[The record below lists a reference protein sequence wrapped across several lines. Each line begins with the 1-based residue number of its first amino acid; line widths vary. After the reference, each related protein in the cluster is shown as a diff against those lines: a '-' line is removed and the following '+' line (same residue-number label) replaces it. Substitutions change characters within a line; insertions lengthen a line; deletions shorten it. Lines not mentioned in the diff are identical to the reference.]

1 MFFLHLL
8 FSLATSTDQLT
19 GKCLRCMNNTQHF
32 LNGQSRFDLSSYE
45 ICANAN
51 VCEGKSTIGT
61 KEIARIAMKTA
72 IRDTIAKVE
81 AELNEK
87 NGENNFDGT
96 EEILNMFDSFYDL
109 TTNMFEKAL
118 AEDDVKNLLKNVLK
132 RVREVKPSN
141 DLRETLSGKNVKK
154 QPSLGGFS
162 PAKRFWLW
170 LGEVVLNN
178 ATLNNLFKTGFEKLF
193 GVTVDA
199 E

>member
-1 MFFLHLL
+1 MMFFLHLL
-8 FSLATSTDQLT
+8 YFALSRDQLT

-61 KEIARIAMKTA
+61 KEIARIAMKTS
-72 IRDTIAKVE
+72 IRDTISKVE
-81 AELNEK
+81 SEINT
-87 NGENNFDGT
+87 NGENNYEGT
-96 EEILNMFDSFYDL
+96 EEILKIFDTFYDL
-109 TTNMFEKAL
+109 SSNMLENAI
-118 AEDDVKNLLKNVLK
+118 AEDDVKDLLKNVLK
-132 RVREVKPSN
+132 RVREVKPSD
-141 DLRETLSGKNVKK
+141 DLRKTLSGKKETTRR
-154 QPSLGGFS
+154 QLGGFS

-178 ATLNNLFKTGFEKLF
+178 ATLNNLFKEGFEKLF
-193 GVTVDA
+193 GITVDA

>member
-1 MFFLHLL
+1 MIFLHLL
-8 FSLATSTDQLT
+8 LSLATPLDQLT

-51 VCEGKSTIGT
+51 VCEGKTAIGT

-72 IRDTIAKVE
+72 IRDTISKVE
-81 AELNEK
+81 AEINT

-96 EEILNMFDSFYDL
+96 EEILKLFDTFYDL
-109 TTNMFEKAL
+109 SSNMLENAI
-118 AEDDVKNLLKNVLK
+118 AEDDVKNLLKDVLK
-132 RVREVKPSN
+132 KVREVKPS
-141 DLRETLSGKNVKK
+141 DELRETLSGKAKK
-154 QPSLGGFS
+154 ARQPVRGFS

-178 ATLNNLFKTGFEKLF
+178 ETLNNLFKEGFEKLF